1 MDLLIFLLYTFDNAI
16 FLIKLITNIKSNC
29 INIVAKR
36 KNILLN
42 I

>member
-1 MDLLIFLLYTFDNAI
+1 MDLLIFLFYAPDQAR
-16 FLIKLITNIKSNC
+16 FLMKLIINIKPNC

>member
-1 MDLLIFLLYTFDNAI
+1 MDLLIFLFYDFENTI
-16 FLIKLITNIKSNC
+16 FTMKLIINIKPNC